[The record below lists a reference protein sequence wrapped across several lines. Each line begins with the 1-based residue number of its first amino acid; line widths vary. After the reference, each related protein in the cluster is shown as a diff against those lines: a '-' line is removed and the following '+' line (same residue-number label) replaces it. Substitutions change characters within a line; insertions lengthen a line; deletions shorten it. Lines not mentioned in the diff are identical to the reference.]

1 MLSSNPGK
9 LQVSAC
15 CIPNIL
21 ILFHSH
27 IFLFLITGIITYGT
41 KELWWEQLSGNGR
54 RIRLV

>member
-15 CIPNIL
+15 CIPKIL

-27 IFLFLITGIITYGT
+27 IFLFLITGIIT
-41 KELWWEQLSGNGR
+41 
-54 RIRLV
+54 